1 MAKICIPNETRRGV
15 LHLILVINRLI
26 IMDSFSSLET
36 SLGEMSVFS
45 QELLAIALSSS
56 VNILAGLG
64 TIIIGF
70 WLSSKASS
78 MVRKQMSTLRRV
90 DKTLAPILASIIRYA
105 GFILTL
111 VVALG
116 QFGVQT
122 TSIIAVLGAAG
133 LAIGLA
139 LQGTLSNVASGIM
152 LLLLRP
158 FSVGDWIETNS
169 ISGTVREIG
178 LFATQIDT
186 FDNIYITV
194 PNSSIW
200 SATIIN
206 NSRHQIRRMD
216 LDIGIGYNSD
226 LNKVE
231 KALITLTKDKRILSD
246 PEPQFLVVDYADSAI
261 LVRLR
266 LYAQYEDFFALNWDL
281 KRRLKPLLDAHNIE
295 IPFPQRVV
303 HHLGTDSE
311 TGS

>member
-1 MAKICIPNETRRGV
+1 
-15 LHLILVINRLI
+15 
-26 IMDSFSSLET
+26 MDSFSSLET

-78 MVRKQMSTLRRV
+78 IVRKQMSTLQRV

-231 KALITLTKDKRILSD
+231 KALITLTEDKRILSD

-303 HHLGTDSE
+303 HHLGTDFE

>member
-1 MAKICIPNETRRGV
+1 
-15 LHLILVINRLI
+15 
-26 IMDSFSSLET
+26 MDSFSSLET
-36 SLGEMSVFS
+36 SLSEMSVFS

-78 MVRKQMSTLRRV
+78 MVRKQMSTLQRV

-169 ISGTVREIG
+169 ISGTVQEIG

-226 LNKVE
+226 LNNVE
-231 KALITLTKDKRILSD
+231 KALLTLTKDKRILSD

-266 LYAQYEDFFALNWDL
+266 LYAQYDDFFALNWDL

-303 HHLGTDSE
+303 HHLGADS
-311 TGS
+311 

>member
-1 MAKICIPNETRRGV
+1 
-15 LHLILVINRLI
+15 
-26 IMDSFSSLET
+26 MDSFSSLET

-78 MVRKQMSTLRRV
+78 IVRKQMSTLQRV

-266 LYAQYEDFFALNWDL
+266 LYAQYEEFFALNWDL

>member
-1 MAKICIPNETRRGV
+1 
-15 LHLILVINRLI
+15 
-26 IMDSFSSLET
+26 MDSFSSLET
-36 SLGEMSVFS
+36 SLDEMSVFS

-70 WLSSKASS
+70 WLSSKASG
-78 MVRKQMSTLRRV
+78 MVRKQMSTLQRV

-231 KALITLTKDKRILSD
+231 KALMTLTKDKRILSD

-303 HHLGTDSE
+303 HHLRSDSE

>member
-1 MAKICIPNETRRGV
+1 
-15 LHLILVINRLI
+15 
-26 IMDSFSSLET
+26 MDSFSSLET

-78 MVRKQMSTLRRV
+78 IVRKQMSTLQRV

-206 NSRHQIRRMD
+206 HSRHQIRRMD

-231 KALITLTKDKRILSD
+231 KALMTLTKDKRILSD
-246 PEPQFLVVDYADSAI
+246 PKPQFLVVDYADNAI

-266 LYAQYEDFFALNWDL
+266 LHAQYEEFFALNWDL
-281 KRRLKPLLDAHNIE
+281 KRRLKPLLDAYNIE

-303 HHLGTDSE
+303 HHLGTDFE

>member
-1 MAKICIPNETRRGV
+1 
-15 LHLILVINRLI
+15 
-26 IMDSFSSLET
+26 MDSFSSLET

-78 MVRKQMSTLRRV
+78 IVRKQMSTLQRV

-216 LDIGIGYNSD
+216 LDIGIGYDSD
-226 LNKVE
+226 LNEVE
-231 KALITLTKDKRILSD
+231 KALITLTEDKRILSD

>member
-1 MAKICIPNETRRGV
+1 MNT
-15 LHLILVINRLI
+15 
-26 IMDSFSSLET
+26 FSAFET
-36 SLGEMSVFS
+36 SLGEMSLLS
-45 QELLAIALSSS
+45 QELFTIALNSS
-56 VNILAGLG
+56 VNVLAGVG

-70 WLSSKASS
+70 WLSGKASG
-78 MVRKQMSTLRRV
+78 MVRKRMSTLPRA
-90 DKTLAPILASIIRYA
+90 DKTLIPILASIIRYA

-178 LFATQIDT
+178 LFSTQIDT
-186 FDNIYITV
+186 FENVFISV

-200 SATIIN
+200 SSTIVN
-206 NSRHQIRRMD
+206 NSRHNVRRMD
-216 LDIGIGYNSD
+216 IDIGVGYDSDLDI
-226 LNKVE
+226 VE
-231 KALITLTKDKRILSD
+231 TALLSLSEDERVLSD
-246 PEPQFLVVDYADSAI
+246 PEPIFLVVDYADSAI

-266 LYAQYEDFFALNWDL
+266 LYARYDDFFALNWDL
-281 KRRLKPLLDAHNIE
+281 KRRLKPLLDEHQIE

-303 HHLGTDSE
+303 HHLGSASE
-311 TGS
+311 DLS

>member
-1 MAKICIPNETRRGV
+1 
-15 LHLILVINRLI
+15 
-26 IMDSFSSLET
+26 MDSFSSLET

-78 MVRKQMSTLRRV
+78 MVRKQMSTLKRV

-226 LNKVE
+226 LNEVE

>member
-1 MAKICIPNETRRGV
+1 
-15 LHLILVINRLI
+15 
-26 IMDSFSSLET
+26 MDSFSSLET

-56 VNILAGLG
+56 VNILAGFG

-70 WLSSKASS
+70 YLSSKASS
-78 MVRKQMSTLRRV
+78 MVRKQMSTLQRV

-226 LNKVE
+226 LNEVE
-231 KALITLTKDKRILSD
+231 KALITLTKDTRILSD

>member
-1 MAKICIPNETRRGV
+1 
-15 LHLILVINRLI
+15 
-26 IMDSFSSLET
+26 MDSFSSLET

-78 MVRKQMSTLRRV
+78 IVRTQMSTLQRV

>member
-1 MAKICIPNETRRGV
+1 
-15 LHLILVINRLI
+15 
-26 IMDSFSSLET
+26 MDSFSSLET

-78 MVRKQMSTLRRV
+78 IVRKQMSTLQRV

-158 FSVGDWIETNS
+158 FSVGDWIETNG

>member
-1 MAKICIPNETRRGV
+1 MN
-15 LHLILVINRLI
+15 
-26 IMDSFSSLET
+26 SFSSLEA

-78 MVRKQMSTLRRV
+78 IVRTQMSTLQRV

-226 LNKVE
+226 LNEVE
-231 KALITLTKDKRILSD
+231 KALITLTEDKRILSD

>member
-1 MAKICIPNETRRGV
+1 MN
-15 LHLILVINRLI
+15 
-26 IMDSFSSLET
+26 SFSSLET

-78 MVRKQMSTLRRV
+78 IVRKQMSTLQRV

-169 ISGTVREIG
+169 ISGTVQEIG

-231 KALITLTKDKRILSD
+231 KALMTLTKDKRILSD

>member
-1 MAKICIPNETRRGV
+1 
-15 LHLILVINRLI
+15 
-26 IMDSFSSLET
+26 MDSFSSLET

-56 VNILAGLG
+56 VNILAGFG

-78 MVRKQMSTLRRV
+78 MVRKQMSTLQRV
-90 DKTLAPILASIIRYA
+90 DKTLTPILASTIRYA

-226 LNKVE
+226 LNEVE

-303 HHLGTDSE
+303 HHLGTESE

>member
-1 MAKICIPNETRRGV
+1 
-15 LHLILVINRLI
+15 
-26 IMDSFSSLET
+26 MDSFSSLET
-36 SLGEMSVFS
+36 SLGEMSLFS

-70 WLSSKASS
+70 WLSGKASS
-78 MVRKQMSTLRRV
+78 LVRKQMSTLQRV

-105 GFILTL
+105 GFVLTL

-122 TSIIAVLGAAG
+122 TS
-133 LAIGLA
+133 
-139 LQGTLSNVASGIM
+139 IM

-206 NSRHQIRRMD
+206 NSRHQISRMD

-231 KALITLTKDKRILSD
+231 EALITLTKDKRILSD

-266 LYAQYEDFFALNWDL
+266 LHARYEEFFALNWDL

-303 HHLGTDSE
+303 HHLRSDSE

>member
-1 MAKICIPNETRRGV
+1 MN
-15 LHLILVINRLI
+15 
-26 IMDSFSSLET
+26 SFSSLEA

-56 VNILAGLG
+56 VNILAGFG

-70 WLSSKASS
+70 YLSSKASS
-78 MVRKQMSTLRRV
+78 MVRKQMSTLQRV
-90 DKTLAPILASIIRYA
+90 DKTLTPILASIIRYA

-226 LNKVE
+226 LTEVE
-231 KALITLTKDKRILSD
+231 KALMTLTKDKRILSD

>member
-1 MAKICIPNETRRGV
+1 
-15 LHLILVINRLI
+15 
-26 IMDSFSSLET
+26 MDSFSSLET

-78 MVRKQMSTLRRV
+78 MVRKQMSTLQRV

-169 ISGTVREIG
+169 ISGTVQEIG

-231 KALITLTKDKRILSD
+231 KALMTLTKDKRILSD

-266 LYAQYEDFFALNWDL
+266 LYAQYDDFFALNWDL

-303 HHLGTDSE
+303 HHLRSDSE
-311 TGS
+311 IGS

>member
-1 MAKICIPNETRRGV
+1 
-15 LHLILVINRLI
+15 
-26 IMDSFSSLET
+26 MDSFSSLET

-56 VNILAGLG
+56 VNILAGFG

-70 WLSSKASS
+70 YLSSKASS
-78 MVRKQMSTLRRV
+78 MVRKQMSTLQRV
-90 DKTLAPILASIIRYA
+90 DKTLTPILASIIRYA

-226 LNKVE
+226 LNEVE
-231 KALITLTKDKRILSD
+231 KALLTLTNDKRILLD

-303 HHLGTDSE
+303 HHLGTDPE

>member
-1 MAKICIPNETRRGV
+1 MYT
-15 LHLILVINRLI
+15 
-26 IMDSFSSLET
+26 FSAFET
-36 SLGEMSVFS
+36 SLGEMSLLS
-45 QELLAIALSSS
+45 QELFAIALNSS
-56 VNILAGLG
+56 VNVLAGTG

-70 WLSSKASS
+70 WLSGKASG
-78 MVRKQMSTLRRV
+78 MVRKRMSTLPRA
-90 DKTLAPILASIIRYA
+90 DGTLIPILASIIRYA

-158 FSVGDWIETNS
+158 FSVGDWVESNG

-186 FDNIYITV
+186 FENVFISV

-200 SATIIN
+200 SSTIVN
-206 NSRHQIRRMD
+206 NSRHTVRRMD
-216 LDIGIGYNSD
+216 LDIGIGYDSD
-226 LNKVE
+226 LDVVE
-231 KALITLTKDKRILSD
+231 KALLSLSED
-246 PEPQFLVVDYADSAI
+246 DRVLAVPEPVFLVVDYADNAI
-261 LVRLR
+261 VVRLR
-266 LYAQYEDFFALNWDL
+266 LFAQYDDFFALNWDL
-281 KRRLKPLLDAHNIE
+281 KRRLKPLLDANDIE

-303 HHLGTDSE
+303 HHLGSAPEDLR
-311 TGS
+311 

>member
-1 MAKICIPNETRRGV
+1 MN
-15 LHLILVINRLI
+15 
-26 IMDSFSSLET
+26 SFSSLEA

-78 MVRKQMSTLRRV
+78 IVRDQMSTLQRV

-133 LAIGLA
+133 LAVGLA

-226 LNKVE
+226 LNEVE

-266 LYAQYEDFFALNWDL
+266 LYAQYEDFFALNWEL

-303 HHLGTDSE
+303 HYLGTDPE

>member
-1 MAKICIPNETRRGV
+1 
-15 LHLILVINRLI
+15 
-26 IMDSFSSLET
+26 MDSFSSLET

-56 VNILAGLG
+56 VNVLAGLG

-158 FSVGDWIETNS
+158 FSVGDWIETNN
-169 ISGTVREIG
+169 ISGSVQEIG
-178 LFATQIDT
+178 LFATQINT

-200 SATIIN
+200 SSTIIN

-281 KRRLKPLLDAHNIE
+281 KRRLKPLLDAHHIE

>member
-1 MAKICIPNETRRGV
+1 
-15 LHLILVINRLI
+15 
-26 IMDSFSSLET
+26 MDSFSSLET

-78 MVRKQMSTLRRV
+78 MVRKQMSTLQRV

-231 KALITLTKDKRILSD
+231 EALITLTKDKRILSD

>member
-1 MAKICIPNETRRGV
+1 
-15 LHLILVINRLI
+15 
-26 IMDSFSSLET
+26 MDTFSAFET
-36 SLGEMSVFS
+36 SLGEMSLLS
-45 QELLAIALSSS
+45 QELFAIALNSS
-56 VNILAGLG
+56 VNVLAGVG

-70 WLSSKASS
+70 WLSGKASG
-78 MVRKQMSTLRRV
+78 MVRKRMSTLPRA
-90 DKTLAPILASIIRYA
+90 DKTLIPILASIIRYA

-169 ISGTVREIG
+169 ISGAVREIG
-178 LFATQIDT
+178 LFSTQIDT
-186 FDNIYITV
+186 FENVFISV

-200 SATIIN
+200 SSTIVN
-206 NSRHQIRRMD
+206 NSRHNVRRMD
-216 LDIGIGYNSD
+216 IDIGVGYDSDLDI
-226 LNKVE
+226 VE
-231 KALITLTKDKRILSD
+231 TALLSLSEDERVLSD
-246 PEPQFLVVDYADSAI
+246 PEPIFLVVDYADSAI

-266 LYAQYEDFFALNWDL
+266 LYARYDDFFALNWDL
-281 KRRLKPLLDAHNIE
+281 KRRLKPLLDEHKIE

-303 HHLGTDSE
+303 HHLGSASE
-311 TGS
+311 DLS

>member
-1 MAKICIPNETRRGV
+1 
-15 LHLILVINRLI
+15 
-26 IMDSFSSLET
+26 
-36 SLGEMSVFS
+36 
-45 QELLAIALSSS
+45 
-56 VNILAGLG
+56 
-64 TIIIGF
+64 
-70 WLSSKASS
+70 
-78 MVRKQMSTLRRV
+78 MVRKQMSTLPHI
-90 DKTLAPILASIIRYA
+90 DKTLAPILASTIRYA

-186 FDNIYITV
+186 FDNIYISV

-200 SATIIN
+200 SEIIIN
-206 NSRHQIRRMD
+206 NSRHSVRRMD
-216 LDIGIGYNSD
+216 LDIGIDYNSD
-226 LNKVE
+226 LAVE
-231 KALITLTKDKRILSD
+231 KALMTLTEDQRILAD
-246 PEPQFLVVDYADSAI
+246 HNLNLIVDYADSAI
-261 LVRLR
+261 MVRLR
-266 LYAQYEDFFALNWDL
+266 LCS
-281 KRRLKPLLDAHNIE
+281 
-295 IPFPQRVV
+295 V
-303 HHLGTDSE
+303 
-311 TGS
+311 